1 MENDENKTTFTLT
14 SQKVFSIKVGLF
26 LWFCAFLVPKSST
39 EKCWLWGHGAPP
51 VFNQMTWDQV
61 RRGFFEHVY
70 QPTNPRRNLKNFMC
84 PIVPFRSSQKWNLF
98 HNSRTVT
105 GLQYITGSGFQNHD
119 INLKSSSKII
129 TKVMTKKV
137 KNLKAPISQAWLA

>member
-1 MENDENKTTFTLT
+1 MENDENKTTFTLP

-84 PIVPFRSSQKWNLF
+84 PNGGLRTLKFFCNFFGIFQILTSNGTREALRSKEKLKQCKMGHPSSHCKRSLMDYW
-98 HNSRTVT
+98 
-105 GLQYITGSGFQNHD
+105 QNTD
-119 INLKSSSKII
+119 NW
-129 TKVMTKKV
+129 
-137 KNLKAPISQAWLA
+137 Q